1 MGLFWNQSS
10 KISHQARVMMEP
22 TERWIDVGIRLQV
35 RQWQGEGEKRPF
47 LLIHGLSSNARTWD
61 GVARVLAE
69 VGHPVTAVNQRGH
82 GQSDKPDEGYDFATI
97 TADLRQL
104 IDALGWKK
112 PVLAG
117 QSWGGNVLLEF
128 GARYPGVASHL
139 VFVDGGF
146 LELHQRGSW
155 EEVSEQLHPPVFM
168 NTPRAALKARIATA
182 QPEWT
187 DDGLEATLHNFE
199 TLPDETIRPWLS
211 LDRHM
216 KILRAM
222 YEQQPA
228 RLYPQIQEPV
238 LICAADDGSEWARHK
253 RGAVA
258 AAGAAIPHAE
268 IRWFEQTAHDI
279 HVHRPERLART
290 MLDFVESN

>member
-1 MGLFWNQSS
+1 
-10 KISHQARVMMEP
+10 MEP
-22 TERWIDVGIRLQV
+22 SERLIDVGIRLQV
-35 RQWQGEGEKRPF
+35 REWSGEAGKRPF
-47 LLIHGLSSNARTWD
+47 LLVHGLSSNARTWD
-61 GVARVLAE
+61 GVARVLAKA
-69 VGHPVTAVNQRGH
+69 GHPVTAVNQRGH
-82 GQSDKPDEGYDFATI
+82 GQSDKPDESYDFATV

-104 IDALGWKK
+104 IDALGWEK

-117 QSWGGNVLLEF
+117 QSWGGNVLLAF
-128 GARYPGVASHL
+128 GAHYPGVASHL

-146 LELHQRGSW
+146 LELQQQGSW
-155 EEVSEQLHPPVFM
+155 EQVSERLHPPVFT
-168 NTPRAALKARIATA
+168 NTHRADLKAQIAIF

-187 DDGLEATLHNFE
+187 DEGVEATLNNFE
-199 TLPDETIRPWLS
+199 TLPDGTIRPWLS

-222 YEQQPA
+222 YDQQPA
-228 RLYPQIQEPV
+228 VLYPQVQEPV
-238 LICAADDGSEWARHK
+238 LICAADDGSEWAQRK

-268 IRWFEQTAHDI
+268 VRWFEQTAHDI
-279 HVHRPERLART
+279 HVHRPELLARA

>member
-1 MGLFWNQSS
+1 
-10 KISHQARVMMEP
+10 MEP
-22 TERWIDVGIRLQV
+22 TERLIDVGIRLQV
-35 RQWQGEGEKRPF
+35 REWQGEREKRPF
-47 LLIHGLSSNARTWD
+47 LLVHGLSSNARTWD

-69 VGHPVTAVNQRGH
+69 AGHPVTAVNQRGH

-97 TADLRQL
+97 TADLRKL
-104 IDALGWKK
+104 IDAIGCKK
-112 PVLAG
+112 PALAG

-146 LELHQRGSW
+146 LELHQQGSW
-155 EEVSEQLHPPVFM
+155 EQVSERLHPPVF
-168 NTPRAALKARIATA
+168 THTRRAALKAQIATA

-187 DDGLEATLHNFE
+187 DEGLEATLHNFE

-222 YEQQPA
+222 YDQQPA

-279 HVHRPERLART
+279 HVHRPELLAGV
-290 MLDFVESN
+290 MLDFIEKN